1 MIQKIKII
9 FVLTSLILTLPF
21 CLNAQEVIPLKNTHG
36 LYNAYVIPIREQ
48 SRIDI
53 QLVILSGSYDENEI
67 SGIAHYTEHLAAL
80 SSDAAVLQEPRQRDL
95 NAFTSQVSTVY
106 TNTGNQDD
114 LDRLMRLT
122 RAVLDTPQLSEDF
135 KKSEID
141 IVKREV
147 YYKERNAPSRWLNR
161 LVLQKLYNSK
171 YGRAETPVADLNKL
185 TVKAAIDFHNKH
197 YIPSN
202 SMIIISGNINE
213 SLAQKKLTE
222 YFGDTKKTKRVM
234 DSWLNQ
240 RPENGLESIT
250 KISTNRLLSNQLSF
264 AKFFRFDDLSDI
276 LGMQASFFIAS
287 DIYNSHLNNLLYL
300 DGNTAQSFSQS
311 SYIAI
316 NGDIEYTASLI
327 PFDGVTLEDAY
338 KSLRMSIKNLDTN
351 NITQKEI
358 EIARSK
364 NVAYTKSLA
373 QSPRAYLDFFQNL
386 GSDGLP
392 PVSPKE
398 FSKMIANAPNEDI
411 LKIISAFVADSPS
424 AVILAELDN
433 NL

>member
-1 MIQKIKII
+1 MKT
-9 FVLTSLILTLPF
+9 FFLFTLSFLLTF
-21 CLNAQEVIPLKNTHG
+21 AVCAQEVIPLKNTHG
-36 LYNAYVIPIREQ
+36 LYKAYVIPIKNQ
-48 SRIDI
+48 TRIDI
-53 QLVILSGSYDENEI
+53 QLIVLSGTYDEDEI

-106 TNTGNQDD
+106 TNTGNQND

-122 RAVLDTPQLSEDF
+122 REVLDRPKLSESF

-161 LVLQKLYNSK
+161 LALQKLYGSK
-171 YGRAETPVADLNKL
+171 SGRAETPVSDLALL
-185 TVKAAIDFHNKH
+185 TVNAAMDFHEKH

-202 SMIIISGNINE
+202 SMIIISGNIDKD
-213 SLAQKKLTE
+213 LAQKKLSQ
-222 YFGDTKKTKRVM
+222 YFGDTKKTKRVE
-234 DSWLNQ
+234 DTWLDQ
-240 RPENGLESIT
+240 RPMIGLESIT
-250 KISTNRLLSNQLSF
+250 NISTNRLLEDQLSF
-264 AKFFRFDDLSDI
+264 AKFFNFNDLSDI

-300 DGNTAQSFSQS
+300 NGDTAQSFSQS
-311 SYIAI
+311 SYIAV
-316 NGDIEYTASLI
+316 NGDIEFTASII
-327 PFDGVTLEDAY
+327 PFEGVSLNLAY
-338 KSLRMSIKNLDTN
+338 KNLKKAIKSLASL
-351 NITQKEI
+351 NITKNEI
-358 EIARSK
+358 KIARSK
-364 NVAYTKSLA
+364 NVAYAKSLS

-398 FSKMIANAPNEDI
+398 FSKMIAKAPVEDI
-411 LKIISAFVADSPS
+411 LKIISAFAADSPS
-424 AVILAELDN
+424 SVILAKSNDPL
-433 NL
+433 

>member
-21 CLNAQEVIPLKNTHG
+21 GLNAQEVIPLKNTHG

-213 SLAQKKLTE
+213 SLAQKK
-222 YFGDTKKTKRVM
+222 
-234 DSWLNQ
+234 
-240 RPENGLESIT
+240 
-250 KISTNRLLSNQLSF
+250 
-264 AKFFRFDDLSDI
+264 
-276 LGMQASFFIAS
+276 
-287 DIYNSHLNNLLYL
+287 
-300 DGNTAQSFSQS
+300 
-311 SYIAI
+311 I
-316 NGDIEYTASLI
+316 N
-327 PFDGVTLEDAY
+327 
-338 KSLRMSIKNLDTN
+338 
-351 NITQKEI
+351 
-358 EIARSK
+358 
-364 NVAYTKSLA
+364 
-373 QSPRAYLDFFQNL
+373 
-386 GSDGLP
+386 
-392 PVSPKE
+392 
-398 FSKMIANAPNEDI
+398 
-411 LKIISAFVADSPS
+411 
-424 AVILAELDN
+424 
-433 NL
+433 